1 MDEPSIRQSLRGH
14 QEAIGEVSAEDQR
27 RAIPTAK
34 KTQNQLNSYQKLIVT
49 NKGENSAG
57 VIVYSLVS
65 VPALRDEEDGRVGA
79 CTKAEP
85 KNLKVAKKMEK

>member
-27 RAIPTAK
+27 RTIPGK
-34 KTQNQLNSYQKLIVT
+34 KNKNQLNSYQKLIVT

>member
-1 MDEPSIRQSLRGH
+1 MDEPSIRQSLRGD
-14 QEAIGEVSAEDQR
+14 QEAIGGVPAKDQR
-27 RAIPTAK
+27 RTIPTAK

-49 NKGENSAG
+49 NRGENSAG

-79 CTKAEP
+79 YVRKRSR
-85 KNLKVAKKMEK
+85 KI